1 VTDPNKQHPHE
12 LAHEVLQDVAMD
24 QALDWLIALQCPLP
38 GQQAEFEA
46 WLASDPAHVHAFGK
60 AQAAWGGAPV
70 HSAAVALAAPRKPS
84 AWRRIKP
91 HWKPL
96 ATAAVLLIG
105 LFSFSN
111 LPVRLQA
118 DHLTVVGERQR
129 LQLDEGAKVLLNTN
143 SAFSSSIKDHQRLAR
158 LYQGEAFFEII
169 PNHGLPLE
177 IDAGPVRAS
186 VRDTDFA
193 VRYLNGEAQV
203 QVQRGNVDLSNTVDD
218 ARVRL
223 SAGESIRIGPKGFG
237 PPAKLDANK
246 DLAWVQGRLIFE
258 NRPMSEVLTE
268 LRRYYPGWIINT
280 NDKLASV
287 AVTGNYRLDQP
298 LDVVRSLAHIT
309 SAKLS
314 EYPALVILN

>member
-1 VTDPNKQHPHE
+1 
-12 LAHEVLQDVAMD
+12 
-24 QALDWLIALQCPLP
+24 
-38 GQQAEFEA
+38 
-46 WLASDPAHVHAFGK
+46 
-60 AQAAWGGAPV
+60 
-70 HSAAVALAAPRKPS
+70 
-84 AWRRIKP
+84 RRIKP

-129 LQLDEGAKVLLNTN
+129 LQLDDGSKVLLNTN
-143 SAFSSSIKDHQRLAR
+143 SAFSSSIKDHQRIVR
-158 LYQGEAFFEII
+158 LYQGEAFFEIM
-169 PNHGLPLE
+169 PGHGLPLE

-186 VRDTDFA
+186 VRDTAFA

-203 QVQRGNVDLSNTVDD
+203 QVQRGDVDLSNTFDD

-237 PPAKLDANK
+237 QPARLDASK

-258 NRPMSEVLTE
+258 NCPMSEVLAE
-268 LRRYYPGWIINT
+268 LRRYYPGWIVNT

-309 SAKLS
+309 SATLS

>member
-1 VTDPNKQHPHE
+1 MTDPNKLPPHA
-12 LAHEVLQDVAMD
+12 LAHEVLQDTAMD
-24 QALDWLIALQCPLP
+24 QALDWLIALQCAQP

-46 WLASDPAHVHAFGK
+46 WLTSDPAHAQAFAK

-70 HSAAVALAAPRKPS
+70 HSAAIALAAPRKPS
-84 AWRRIKP
+84 TWRRIKP

-105 LFSFSN
+105 LFNFSN

-129 LQLDEGAKVLLNTN
+129 LQLDDGSKVLLNTN
-143 SAFSSSIKDHQRLAR
+143 SAFSSTVQNHQRIAR
-158 LYQGEAFFEII
+158 LYQGEAFFEIA
-169 PNHGLPLE
+169 PGHGLPLE

-186 VRDTDFA
+186 VRDTAFA
-193 VRYLNGEAQV
+193 VRYLDGEAQV
-203 QVQRGNVDLSNTVDD
+203 QVQRGDVDLSTTVND
-218 ARVRL
+218 AVVRL

-237 PPAKLDANK
+237 QPSKLDADK
-246 DLAWVQGRLIFE
+246 DLAWVQGRLVFE
-258 NRPMSEVLTE
+258 NCPMGEVLAE
-268 LRRYYPGWIINT
+268 LRRYYPGWIVST
-280 NDKLASV
+280 NDRLASV

>member
-1 VTDPNKQHPHE
+1 MTDPNKQHPHE

-24 QALDWLIALQCPLP
+24 QALDWLIAVQCPLP

-96 ATAAVLLIG
+96 ATAAMLLIG

-258 NRPMSEVLTE
+258 NRPMSEVLAE

>member
-1 VTDPNKQHPHE
+1 VTDPNELRPHE
-12 LAHEVLQDVAMD
+12 LAHEVLQDPAMD
-24 QALDWLIALQCPLP
+24 QALDWLIALQCPQP
-38 GQQAEFEA
+38 GQQVEFET
-46 WLASDPAHVHAFGK
+46 WLAHAPAHRHAFAK
-60 AQAAWGGAPV
+60 AQSAWGAAPV
-70 HSAAVALAAPRKPS
+70 HSAAVALAAPRKPT

-96 ATAAVLLIG
+96 ATAAILLIG

-129 LQLDEGAKVLLNTN
+129 LQLDDGSKVLLNTN
-143 SAFSSSIKDHQRLAR
+143 SAFSSSLKGQQRIAR
-158 LYQGEAFFEII
+158 LYQGEAFFDIA
-169 PNHGLPLE
+169 PTHGLPLE

-186 VRDTDFA
+186 VRDTAFA

-203 QVQRGNVDLSNTVDD
+203 QVQRGDVDLSNTVDD

-223 SAGESIRIGPKGFG
+223 RAGESIRIGPKGFG
-237 PPAKLDANK
+237 QPAKLDANK

-258 NRPMSEVLTE
+258 NRPMSEVLAE
-268 LRRYYPGWIINT
+268 LGRYYPGWIVNT
-280 NDKLASV
+280 NDKLAHI
-287 AVTGNYRLDQP
+287 AITGNYRLDQP

>member
-1 VTDPNKQHPHE
+1 MTDPNKLRPLE
-12 LAHEVLQDVAMD
+12 LAHEVLQDTAMD

-38 GQQAEFEA
+38 GQQTEFEA
-46 WLASDPAHVHAFGK
+46 WLASDPAHVHAFAK
-60 AQAAWGGAPV
+60 AQAAWERAPV
-70 HSAAVALAAPRKPS
+70 HSAAVALAVPRKSS

-129 LQLDEGAKVLLNTN
+129 LQLDDGSKVLLNTN

-158 LYQGEAFFEII
+158 LYQGEAFFEVV

-186 VRDTDFA
+186 VRDTAFA

-203 QVQRGNVDLSNTVDD
+203 QVQRGDVDLSNTFDD

-223 SAGESIRIGPKGFG
+223 RAGESIRIGPKGFG
-237 PPAKLDANK
+237 QPAKLDANK

-258 NRPMSEVLTE
+258 NCPMSEVLAE
-268 LRRYYPGWIINT
+268 LRRYYPGWIVNT
-280 NDKLASV
+280 NDQLASV

>member
-1 VTDPNKQHPHE
+1 MTDPNELRPHA
-12 LAHEVLQDVAMD
+12 LADGVLQDPVMN
-24 QALDWLIALQCPLP
+24 QALDWLIVLQCPQP

-46 WLASDPAHVHAFGK
+46 WLAQAPAHRHAFSK
-60 AQAAWGGAPV
+60 AQSAWGAAPV
-70 HSAAVALAAPRKPS
+70 RSAAIALAAPRKPT

-129 LQLDEGAKVLLNTN
+129 LQLDDGSKVLLNTN
-143 SAFSSSIKDHQRLAR
+143 SAFSSRIQGQQRIAR
-158 LYQGEAFFEII
+158 LYQGEAFFDIA

-186 VRDTDFA
+186 VRDTAFA
-193 VRYLNGEAQV
+193 VRYLDGEAQV
-203 QVQRGNVDLSNTVDD
+203 QVQRGDVDLSNTVND

-223 SAGESIRIGPKGFG
+223 RAGESIRIGPKGFG
-237 PPAKLDANK
+237 QPAKLDANK

-258 NRPMSEVLTE
+258 NCPMSEVLAE
-268 LRRYYPGWIINT
+268 LGRYYPGWIVNT
-280 NDKLASV
+280 NDRLARV

-309 SAKLS
+309 SAKLA

>member
-1 VTDPNKQHPHE
+1 
-12 LAHEVLQDVAMD
+12 MD
-24 QALDWLIALQCPLP
+24 QALDWLIALQCAQP

-46 WLASDPAHVHAFGK
+46 WLASDPAHAQAFAK

-70 HSAAVALAAPRKPS
+70 HSAAIALAAPRKPS
-84 AWRRIKP
+84 TWRRIKP

-129 LQLDEGAKVLLNTN
+129 LQLDDGSKVLLNTN
-143 SAFSSSIKDHQRLAR
+143 SAFSSTVQNHQRIAR
-158 LYQGEAFFEII
+158 LYQGEAFFEIA
-169 PNHGLPLE
+169 PGHGLPLE

-186 VRDTDFA
+186 VRDTAFA
-193 VRYLNGEAQV
+193 VRYLDGEAQV
-203 QVQRGNVDLSNTVDD
+203 QVQRGDVDLSTTVND

-223 SAGESIRIGPKGFG
+223 SAGESVRIGPKGFG
-237 PPAKLDANK
+237 QPSKLDADK
-246 DLAWVQGRLIFE
+246 DLAWVQGRLVFE
-258 NRPMSEVLTE
+258 NCPMGEVLAE
-268 LRRYYPGWIINT
+268 LRRYYPGWIVST
-280 NDKLASV
+280 NDRLASV

>member
-1 VTDPNKQHPHE
+1 
-12 LAHEVLQDVAMD
+12 
-24 QALDWLIALQCPLP
+24 
-38 GQQAEFEA
+38 
-46 WLASDPAHVHAFGK
+46 
-60 AQAAWGGAPV
+60 
-70 HSAAVALAAPRKPS
+70 ALAAPRKPS
-84 AWRRIKP
+84 AWRRLKP

-96 ATAAVLLIG
+96 ATAAVLLIV

-129 LQLDEGAKVLLNTN
+129 LQLDDGSKVLLNTN
-143 SAFSSSIKDHQRLAR
+143 SAFSSSIKDHQRIAR
-158 LYQGEAFFEII
+158 LYQGEAFFDIV
-169 PNHGLPLE
+169 PSHGLPLE

-186 VRDTDFA
+186 VRDTAFA

-203 QVQRGNVDLSNTVDD
+203 QVQRGDVDLSNTFDD

-237 PPAKLDANK
+237 QPAKLDANK

-258 NRPMSEVLTE
+258 NCPMSEVLAE
-268 LRRYYPGWIINT
+268 LRRYYPGWIVNT
-280 NDKLASV
+280 NDQLASV

-314 EYPALVILN
+314 EYPSLVILN

>member
-1 VTDPNKQHPHE
+1 MTDPNKLHPHE
-12 LAHEVLQDVAMD
+12 LAHEVLQHAAMD
-24 QALDWLIALQCPLP
+24 QALDWLIALQCPQP
-38 GQQAEFEA
+38 GQQAEFQA
-46 WLASDPAHVHAFGK
+46 WLDADPSHAQAFAK

-70 HSAAVALAAPRKPS
+70 HSAAVALNAPRKPS
-84 AWRRIKP
+84 AWRRIRP

-96 ATAAVLLIG
+96 ATAAVLLLG

-129 LQLDEGAKVLLNTN
+129 LQLDDGSKVLLNTN
-143 SAFSSSIKDHQRLAR
+143 SAFSSTIDEHQRIAR
-158 LYQGEAFFEII
+158 LYQGEAFFEVAA
-169 PNHGLPLE
+169 NRGLPLQ

-186 VRDTDFA
+186 VSDTAFA

-203 QVQRGNVDLSNTVDD
+203 QVQRGDVDLSTTFGNN
-218 ARVRL
+218 RVRL
-223 SAGESIRIGPKGFG
+223 SAGESIRVGPKGFG
-237 PPAKLDANK
+237 QPAKLDATK
-246 DLAWVQGRLIFE
+246 ELAWVQGRLIFE
-258 NRPMSEVLTE
+258 NCPMSEVLAE
-268 LRRYYPGWIINT
+268 LRRYYPGWIVNT
-280 NDKLASV
+280 NEQLASV

-314 EYPALVILN
+314 EFPALVILN